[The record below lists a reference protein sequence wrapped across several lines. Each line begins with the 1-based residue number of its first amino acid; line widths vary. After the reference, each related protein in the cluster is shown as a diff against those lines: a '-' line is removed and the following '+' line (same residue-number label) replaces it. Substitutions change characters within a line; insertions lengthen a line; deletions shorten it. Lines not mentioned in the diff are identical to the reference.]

1 MLLGPGLLY
10 TAAFVAVPLVLLVV
24 YSTLTAK
31 RFGDVGRPFTTENF
45 AKLGEP
51 VYRSVV
57 FTSVRLALIATL
69 LALLIGY
76 PAAYAISR
84 LSRRWRTIA
93 LIAVVLPFWTNFLIR
108 TYAWIVLLNNEGL
121 INKIA
126 RSLGLVDAPLTLM
139 NNQPAIVLGLV
150 YAYLPLMILP
160 LYAAIERLDPQ
171 LTEAATNLGAGAFTR
186 FRTVIFPL
194 TAQGAITGSLFV
206 FIPSLGNFVIPEL
219 LGGGKTAT
227 LGTLARDQYLKAQN
241 WPFGST
247 VALVVLAFVVVIVVV
262 QNVLVK
268 RWSAAREPVPAHPP
282 RARLRLPVPADR
294 RARRPLVQP
303 LRPADVVGRV
313 HHRSGTARCG
323 ATPTC
328 ARACATR

>member
-1 MLLGPGLLY
+1 MTGRRRSRAEWTERGVLLGPGLLY
-10 TAAFVAVPLVLLVV
+10 TLALVAVPLVILVV
-24 YSTLTAK
+24 YAVLTPR
-31 RFGDVGRPFTTENF
+31 RFGDVGRPFTVDNLTR
-45 AKLGEP
+45 LGEP
-51 VYRSVV
+51 VYRNVV

-69 LALLIGY
+69 LALLVGY

-84 LSRRWRTIA
+84 LSRRRRTIA

-121 INKIA
+121 INKLA
-126 RSLGLVDAPLTLM
+126 RSLGLVDSPLTLM

-171 LTEAATNLGAGAFTR
+171 LTEAATNLGAGPFTR

-194 TAQGAITGSLFV
+194 TAQGAITGALFV

-227 LGTLARDQYLKAQN
+227 LGTVARDQYLRAQN

-247 VALVVLAFVVVIVVV
+247 VALVVLALVVVIVIV
-262 QNVLVK
+262 QNAVVRK
-268 RWSAAREPVPAHPP
+268 WS
-282 RARLRLPVPADR
+282 
-294 RARRPLVQP
+294 
-303 LRPADVVGRV
+303 
-313 HHRSGTARCG
+313 TA
-323 ATPTC
+323 
-328 ARACATR
+328 